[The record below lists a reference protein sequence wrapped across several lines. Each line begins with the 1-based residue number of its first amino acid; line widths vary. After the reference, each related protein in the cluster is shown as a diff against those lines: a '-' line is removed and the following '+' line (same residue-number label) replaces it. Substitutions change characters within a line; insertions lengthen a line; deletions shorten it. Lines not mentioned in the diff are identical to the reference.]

1 MALTFIPCSPCLLLL
16 SPTLG
21 TYMHSSLSCHKLTL
35 QVTPSP
41 SPFQL
46 LLSCLHVTF
55 IWTSV
60 SPLLP
65 SLGNLFSL
73 MTSNMIYVPLMA
85 KFSLLSSIPTQ
96 PIAYWMSWSV
106 SEITDS
112 PYLNLHQTSSSG
124 VLNSDNSTSISQLLQ
139 WATWETALTLLSF
152 KILFLNLS
160 ISLPLPQPKSKLS
173 QCPSSESTELYNPF
187 ST

>member
-1 MALTFIPCSPCLLLL
+1 MALTFIPCSPGLLLL

-46 LLSCLHVTF
+46 LLSCLTCYFYLDFCLTPPPFFRQPFLSHDFKYDLCATD
-55 IWTSV
+55 
-60 SPLLP
+60 
-65 SLGNLFSL
+65 GQ
-73 MTSNMIYVPLMA
+73 IYL
-85 KFSLLSSIPTQ
+85 KFSLLSSISTQ

-112 PYLNLHQTSSSG
+112 PYLNVLQTSSSG
-124 VLNSDNSTSISQLLQ
+124 VLTSDNSTSISQLLQ
-139 WATWETALTLLSF
+139 WATWESALTLLSF

-160 ISLPLPQPKSKLS
+160 ISLPLLQP
-173 QCPSSESTELYNPF
+173 
-187 ST
+187 